1 MRLRNEK
8 KFIQACKSL
17 ISNLSSRD
25 AFKHIYV
32 SLRNSHSLNV
42 LKKAKGALD
51 TLGIEFWLHGGTCLG
66 AIREKNF
73 ILHDWDIDLGILQK
87 DEHKLDLKE
96 FERKGFVLISVHR
109 DQKTNKGLV
118 ISFRTRLDFLAGACG
133 LPVLNFL
140 RVLDINVFYEK
151 DEFLWQAV
159 YFNNKKIAYVFSKK
173 LFKNLKEIEFLG
185 LKVKVPNPVEE
196 FLTEHFGEW
205 RIPKKNWKYNKDPP
219 CIKKGFL

>member
-1 MRLRNEK
+1 L
-8 KFIQACKSL
+8 
-17 ISNLSSRD
+17 NLQKYD
-25 AFKHIYV
+25 AFADMYI

-42 LKKAKGALD
+42 LKNAKEVLD

-73 ILHDWDIDLGILQK
+73 ILHDWDIDLGVLQK
-87 DEHKLDLKE
+87 DEHKLDSKE
-96 FERKGFVLISVHR
+96 FERKGLVLFSVHR
-109 DQKTNKGLV
+109 DPKTSKGL
-118 ISFRTRLDFLAGACG
+118 IMSFRTRLDFLAGACVPP
-133 LPVLNFL
+133 LLKRARFL

-159 YFNNKKIAYVFSKK
+159 YYNNKKMAYVFSKK
-173 LFKNLKEIEFLG
+173 LFENLKEIEFLG
-185 LKVKVPNPVEE
+185 LKVKVPNPVED

-205 RIPKKNWKYNKDPP
+205 RIPKKNWKYDEDPP